1 MTLAFIFPEVFVTTF
16 LDSLCFGSRLD
27 LKPILN
33 LNIWAISKI
42 ASDIDTDIRSIST
55 EFDTEMLN
63 VKNTAYLKLK
73 FTNVLTD
80 LRNFA
85 KFWGGGGGGGRGSGD
100 NTAVVHFISIL
111 LGFPIESSGHEKN
124 ITSV

>member
-1 MTLAFIFPEVFVTTF
+1 MALAFIFPEVFVTTF
-16 LDSLCFGSRLD
+16 LDSLCFGSLLD
-27 LKPILN
+27 LKPIHN

-85 KFWGGGGGGGRGSGD
+85 KLWEGGGEGGGSGD